1 MQKNTA
7 GNRTPAPTAAE
18 VTPRTAARE
27 LGLRPKELELAV
39 QLGLVRSVPGA
50 PSGPRRVPRAELER
64 VRRTPDFPGGLRE
77 RVRVMGAGEGAALL
91 DVSASRFARLARL
104 GCFTPVSFYVNRYR
118 TVVWLYLAQELRD
131 FAENDQALRT
141 GHLPEGLRAALEAGM
156 DERARGW
163 RSRRVLQLTR
173 HAATPW
179 ERAAARASVL
189 SEVVLA
195 EAVPEPDERARLSA
209 LRHCLVE
216 TRSESEPTRRILEK
230 LSHAEGEDEI
240 RWHRLVLDAE
250 LEAARA
256 AEPFRAAFPAPSA
269 RQISG
274 PAGSGAGPEGHR
286 RPEPG
291 TARPVTTEGRR
302 GRPRRRWLG
311 LGRRSRKA
319 TARPAT
325 G

>member
-118 TVVWLYLAQELRD
+118 TVVWLYLAQELRE

-156 DERARGW
+156 DERSSGK
-163 RSRRVLQLTR
+163 RVSQ
-173 HAATPW
+173 
-179 ERAAARASVL
+179 RAARSVKN
-189 SEVVLA
+189 S
-195 EAVPEPDERARLSA
+195 R
-209 LRHCLVE
+209 
-216 TRSESEPTRRILEK
+216 T
-230 LSHAEGEDEI
+230 
-240 RWHRLVLDAE
+240 
-250 LEAARA
+250 AARSSA
-256 AEPFRAAFPAPSA
+256 KSCVIPTSSPFVSPSA
-269 RQISG
+269 IFRIPQ
-274 PAGSGAGPEGHR
+274 
-286 RPEPG
+286 
-291 TARPVTTEGRR
+291 PVRVS
-302 GRPRRRWLG
+302 PVM
-311 LGRRSRKA
+311 SRYV
-319 TARPAT
+319 P
-325 G
+325 